1 MRKSRFIASFV
12 IFAAGFALC
21 AVIYGGNLA
30 SFANRIL
37 ARPASPA
44 DTAQNSSKP
53 QIWEYC
59 VATKYSQPGKKWEM
73 DYELSLFGEQGFE
86 IHSVTQSSSSLGSY
100 VTVVLRRPKR

>member
-1 MRKSRFIASFV
+1 MRKSRFIASFF
-12 IFAAGFALC
+12 IFVAGFALC

-30 SFANRIL
+30 SLANGIL

-44 DTAQNSSKP
+44 QNSSKT
-53 QIWEYC
+53 QLWEYC

-73 DYELSLFGEQGFE
+73 DYELSQFGDQGFE
-86 IHSVTQSSSSLGSY
+86 IYSVTQSSSNLGSY